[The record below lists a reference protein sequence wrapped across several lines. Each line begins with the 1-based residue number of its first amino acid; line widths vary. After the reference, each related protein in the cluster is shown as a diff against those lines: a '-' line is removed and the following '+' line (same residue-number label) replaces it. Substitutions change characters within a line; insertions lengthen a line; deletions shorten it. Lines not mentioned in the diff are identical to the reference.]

1 MQPAGRRTMKLT
13 IALEESIYV
22 LLCVKHGFKNGWR
35 DISKEE
41 LSANMYC
48 IREINLTAISPQISS
63 STFCVVMCA
72 WCSSTFC
79 SCTHLPSGAWSGK
92 KRKRTSFCQN
102 NLPLPGSLS
111 PLIEQ
116 NFVFV
121 QFVPPLSDAP
131 PGYFV
136 ILTKWTYHFNSFFV
150 PTPAVHLVKNVAP
163 FRVSW

>member
-1 MQPAGRRTMKLT
+1 MQPAGRRTIKLT

-136 ILTKWTYHFNSFFV
+136 ILTKWTYHSNSFFV
-150 PTPAVHLVKNVAP
+150 PAPAVHLVNNVAP

>member
-1 MQPAGRRTMKLT
+1 MNHFSYLRIILFQSELAICTCCQHTPLPH
-13 IALEESIYV
+13 IEEY
-22 LLCVKHGFKNGWR
+22 
-35 DISKEE
+35 
-41 LSANMYC
+41 MYC

-102 NLPLPGSLS
+102 NLPSSLS